1 MRAVLVLEDGTCVKG
16 TGFGAEKTIFGEL
29 VFNTNMTGYQES
41 LTDPSYKGQ
50 ILMAT
55 YPLIGNY
62 GINKDNFESEKIQ
75 PEGYVV
81 SEECDLPSH
90 RKMGKT
96 LDVFL
101 KEHDIPGI
109 SEVDTRALTIRIRK
123 HGTVKSALA
132 TSNSEI
138 DEQELINEV
147 RSMPPPESQ
156 NLVGMVS
163 CKENIHHKGNGKCNI
178 VLVDCGVKRNI
189 LRFLLKHSDV
199 VQVPYNISSD
209 EIRSLK
215 PDGILVS
222 NGPGDPAHSEIMKT
236 TVKMLKDV
244 ASDHPIMGICLGH
257 QILSMVFGA
266 ETFKLKF
273 GHRGGNQPVKDL
285 ESGKVYIT
293 SQNHG
298 FAVKQKPQDE
308 VKFTHF
314 NVNDGTVEGMKH
326 TSLPI
331 FSVQYH
337 PEASPGPHDSNFL
350 FSEFMD
356 IVNCRSRGGSHS

>member
-1 MRAVLVLEDGTCVKG
+1 MRAVLVLEDGTRVKG
-16 TGFGAEKTIFGEL
+16 TGFGAEKTVFGEL

-62 GINKDNFESEKIQ
+62 GVNKDDFESDIIQ

-81 SEECDLPSH
+81 SENCDLPSH
-90 RKMGKT
+90 RKLGKT
-96 LDVFL
+96 VSDFLADHDV
-101 KEHDIPGI
+101 PGI
-109 SEVDTRALTIRIRK
+109 ADVDTRDLTIRIRK
-123 HGTVKSALA
+123 HGTVKTILA
-132 TSNSEI
+132 TYQDEI
-138 DEQELINEV
+138 DEDELLEKV
-147 RSMPPPESQ
+147 KKTPSPETQ
-156 NLVGMVS
+156 NLVDQVS
-163 CKENIHHKGNGKCNI
+163 CKENIIHKGSGKCKV

-189 LRFLLKHSDV
+189 MRFLLKHSDV
-199 VQVPYNISSD
+199 IQVPFDISPQ
-209 EIRSLK
+209 EINELK

-222 NGPGDPAHSEIMKT
+222 NGPGDPAHPEIMKT

-244 ASDHPIMGICLGH
+244 ASDYPIMGICLGH

-273 GHRGGNQPVKDL
+273 GHRGGNQPVKDVL
-285 ESGKVYIT
+285 SGKVYIT

-298 FAVKQKPQDE
+298 FAVKPDPQDE
-308 VKFTHF
+308 LEFTHF
-314 NVNDGTVEGMKH
+314 NVNDGTVEGLKH

-350 FSEFMD
+350 FSEFMN
-356 IVNCRSRGGSHS
+356 IVKSNSRGGCHS